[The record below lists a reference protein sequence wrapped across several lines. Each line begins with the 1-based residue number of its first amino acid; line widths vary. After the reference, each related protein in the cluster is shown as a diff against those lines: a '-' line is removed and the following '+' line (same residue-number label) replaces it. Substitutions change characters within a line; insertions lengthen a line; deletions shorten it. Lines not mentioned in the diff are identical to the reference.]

1 MNENSTDTELLIQYL
16 DGELTGAQ
24 LEKIIDQ
31 LRDNAGLREELEN
44 LQLAR
49 EAMKSYGLKSK
60 IRDIHKEMM
69 PELKEIKT
77 PGTGTVKMI
86 FQTSLRIAAVLIV
99 LLGASALYQY
109 LTVTP
114 DKLFAESFSPYQI
127 HNLRDGS
134 NQSALKSAYLKGEAD
149 SVILLFHAG
158 NSLQPE
164 DYLMAGIT
172 FLEINQ
178 PAKAIDIFDSMIQK
192 NSISKTDLFEDDAE
206 YYLAESY
213 LQNNEPGKA
222 ASIFEKI
229 QADHKHAYNSRVSR
243 WFMLKLRALRK

>member
-16 DGELTGAQ
+16 DGELAGAE
-24 LEKIIDQ
+24 LEKIIAR
-31 LRDNAGLREELEN
+31 LRDNAGLREEFEN

-60 IRDIHKEMM
+60 IGDIHKEMM
-69 PELKEIKT
+69 PQLKEKT
-77 PGTGTVKMI
+77 PGTGAIKMI

-114 DKLFAESFSPYQI
+114 DKLFAESFSPYQT

-158 NSLQPE
+158 KSLQPE

-178 PAKAIDIFDSMIQK
+178 PAKAIDLFNSMIQK
-192 NSISKTDLFEDDAE
+192 NSISKTDQFEDDAE

-213 LQNNEPGKA
+213 LQNNEPEKA
-222 ASIFEKI
+222 IPIFEKI

-243 WFMLKLRALRK
+243 WFMLKLRNLHK